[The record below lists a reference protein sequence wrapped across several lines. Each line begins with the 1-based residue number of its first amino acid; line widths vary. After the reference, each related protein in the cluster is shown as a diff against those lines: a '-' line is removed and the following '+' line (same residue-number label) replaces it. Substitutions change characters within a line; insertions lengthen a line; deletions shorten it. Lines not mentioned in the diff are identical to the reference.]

1 MKLLI
6 YRSCSGWAMEL
17 VVYIILLTCNLLLFV
32 TVVCKVDS
40 CLFRTAWFRHVL

>member
-17 VVYIILLTCNLLLFV
+17 VVYIILLTCNLLIICYCSMQGGLMFIQN
-32 TVVCKVDS
+32 S
-40 CLFRTAWFRHVL
+40 L